1 MKSAYDLD
9 FHPRVVVLI
18 ERFGQIDAE
27 MRDLPIYNDKIAIE
41 AIGFR
46 PFGDDALLGVV
57 LTPWFMNMIVLPI
70 NPAPMEMAEIGRV
83 VSVELPAGQR
93 SFTIG
98 GDEAIGLYRFLSLQ
112 SPVLGF
118 TLPGQARAAAQ
129 RMFTLLTTPPAPP
142 SQTAA
147 ENRSPTA
154 ALDRRALLFG
164 RGRQS

>member
-41 AIGFR
+41 AIGFS

-98 GDEAIGLYRFLSLQ
+98 GDEAIGLYKFLSLQ

-129 RMFTLLTTPPAPP
+129 RMFTLLITPPAPP
-142 SQTAA
+142 SQTEA

-154 ALDRRALLFG
+154 TLDRRALFFR